1 MMICTRCGNELEE
14 EARFCNKCGTPSPL
28 YSDISNE
35 DAPTLNLPRPTSP
48 QGAEPRPTTQMP
60 PNQSTTPGLPTGP
73 AYIPPDSFTGQPPE
87 YPQPPPF
94 LYQQPTGPQPPVD
107 YGQAYNQPGYY
118 QQAPGYLQPTYTN
131 PPPPPGFARISL
143 GDWLSYGWRVYSENW
158 FVMSLATLLTCG
170 IGIGTLGILAG
181 PMVMGLYRMAFK
193 TMKGERPEIADLFN
207 WDGKFLQAFLAFII
221 YAAIYGSIQGLG
233 GRSGALS
240 TILSFL
246 VGPFLTM
253 LITFTFPML
262 LERRNDVAAAINEIG
277 KKIFAKDALMWWIV
291 GLVFGLISWSGLLA
305 CGIGILVTLPWMV
318 SASAVAYSNIWG
330 IDDPNRTNA

>member
-1 MMICTRCGNELEE
+1 M
-14 EARFCNKCGTPSPL
+14 PSPL
-28 YSDISNE
+28 FSDITNE
-35 DAPTLNLPRPTSP
+35 DAPTLNLPKPTAPQSAESRLTQQMAPNQPTSP
-48 QGAEPRPTTQMP
+48 Q
-60 PNQSTTPGLPTGP
+60 LPTGD
-73 AYIPPDSFTGQPPE
+73 AYIPPDPFPSQEPD

-107 YGQAYNQPGYY
+107 YGQAYPQSSY

-131 PPPPPGFARISL
+131 QTPPGFARISL

-158 FVMSLATLLTCG
+158 FVMSVATAMTLG
-170 IGIGTLGILAG
+170 IGLGTLGILAG
-181 PMVMGLYRMAFK
+181 PMIMGLYRMAFK

-262 LERRNDVAAAINEIG
+262 LERKYDIAATINDIG
-277 KKIFAKDALMWWIV
+277 KKIFTKDALMWWIV
-291 GLVFGLISWSGLLA
+291 GLVFGLIAWSGVLA
-305 CGIGILVTLPWMV
+305 CGLGILVTLPWIV

>member
-1 MMICTRCGNELEE
+1 MMICTRCGNELEAD
-14 EARFCNKCGTPSPL
+14 ARFCNKCGTPSPMF
-28 YSDISNE
+28 SDLFDDE
-35 DAPTLNLPRPTSP
+35 APTLNLPKPTAPQSAESRPTQQMPQNQPTSP
-48 QGAEPRPTTQMP
+48 
-60 PNQSTTPGLPTGP
+60 GLPPET
-73 AYIPPDSFTGQPPE
+73 AYNPPDRFTNQPPG

-94 LYQQPTGPQPPVD
+94 LYQQPTGPQSPSD
-107 YGQAYNQPGYY
+107 YPQPYDQQTYY
-118 QQAPGYLQPTYTN
+118 QPAPGYLQPTYTN
-131 PPPPPGFARISL
+131 QSPPGFARISL

-158 FVMSLATLLTCG
+158 FVMSLATLLVFG

-181 PMVMGLYRMAFK
+181 PMVMGLYRMTFK

-246 VGPFLTM
+246 IGPFLTM
-253 LITFTFPML
+253 LISFTFPML
-262 LERRNDVAAAINEIG
+262 LERGNDVAATINEIG
-277 KKIFAKDALMWWIV
+277 KKIFTKDALMWWIV
-291 GLVFGLISWSGLLA
+291 GLVFGLIAWSGLLA